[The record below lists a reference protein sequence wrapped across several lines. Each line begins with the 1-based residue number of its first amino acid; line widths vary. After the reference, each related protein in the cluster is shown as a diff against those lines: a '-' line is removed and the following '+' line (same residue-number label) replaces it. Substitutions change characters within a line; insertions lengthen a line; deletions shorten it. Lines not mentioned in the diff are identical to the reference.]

1 MQMHNSLQARGS
13 HLGGKGSLYN
23 GFFHLQPDSR
33 QALRCPEGTYTVPLC
48 ILPCSYMQDKALHS
62 FILVDL
68 IYFQCR
74 CHDKWWQI
82 CPVNQIKKRI
92 AKLIWLI
99 NKRINLVGRW
109 LQFSYSYQLPLPGG
123 SQPLHHEGLSGA
135 NLKTLLW
142 SLFFF
147 MC

>member
-1 MQMHNSLQARGS
+1 MRNSLQARGS

-68 IYFQCR
+68 IYSS
-74 CHDKWWQI
+74 
-82 CPVNQIKKRI
+82 VGVM
-92 AKLIWLI
+92 I
-99 NKRINLVGRW
+99 NDDR
-109 LQFSYSYQLPLPGG
+109 FA
-123 SQPLHHEGLSGA
+123 LSIR
-135 NLKTLLW
+135 LRRE
-142 SLFFF
+142 
-147 MC
+147 